1 MSDWLLNLP
10 VLWMAL
16 IIFGLTF
23 LMAAAI
29 YVVITR
35 LAVGERAV
43 AFKAISPGML
53 PSLGIIFG
61 LLVGFTASQVWN
73 DFEKAKLAVANEAS
87 ALRTVML
94 LGQRLSPDDDT
105 QPRTL
110 IHDHINA
117 AVNEEWPA
125 MASRQATLV
134 TLQSHLS
141 DALKMT
147 LAILPTDE
155 GQRTAQHEI
164 VTSLETALEARR
176 QRIIISQSTV
186 SSIKWAGL
194 ILQALC
200 TLIAIAMAHS
210 DNRLSTAIALGL
222 FSTGVAVSIVL
233 IASYSR
239 PFTGEI
245 SVGPELLQLVMTTGN

>member
-105 QPRTL
+105 KPRTL

-125 MASRQATLV
+125 MASWQATLV

-147 LAILPTDE
+147 LAIC
-155 GQRTAQHEI
+155 
-164 VTSLETALEARR
+164 
-176 QRIIISQSTV
+176 
-186 SSIKWAGL
+186 
-194 ILQALC
+194 LQ
-200 TLIAIAMAHS
+200 MKDSEPH
-210 DNRLSTAIALGL
+210 NMRLSRRWRPRSRRADSASSSANRRSVRSNGLG
-222 FSTGVAVSIVL
+222 
-233 IASYSR
+233 
-239 PFTGEI
+239 
-245 SVGPELLQLVMTTGN
+245 